1 MKLDRNFVIPMTLI
15 IITFAIGIMV
25 KASPALPIV
34 LLVGIVIM
42 PMLVV
47 QQKTGNDWGKMFAVA
62 MLMLLVY
69 IVIMAGMVYLAF
81 QYEGIKNILVWP
93 GEVISDL

>member
-1 MKLDRNFVIPMTLI
+1 MKLDRNFVIPMSLI
-15 IITFAIGIMV
+15 LITFAIGIMA
-25 KASPALPIV
+25 KAAPALPIV

-69 IVIMAGMVYLAF
+69 IVIMAILVYLAF
-81 QYEGIKNILVWP
+81 QYEWIKNILIWP
-93 GEVISDL
+93 GDVISNL